1 MLHKLRSLLP
11 SPAFSV
17 HPFGWLGVKNWN
29 VKWWHVPVL
38 RSVSLNKLSCWVGRC
53 ACCLWLNCWTEKAHT
68 GSLRVWDG
76 VETVAEFH
84 YQELLLIVCTV
95 CVSCDVIKRMT
106 LWSRFAGLC
115 MCMSNSQIIDFYSSV
130 LLLQYSCSK
139 NKSDRPRLTRMIGRS
154 VASDILGR
162 SCLCASET

>member
-1 MLHKLRSLLP
+1 ML
-11 SPAFSV
+11 PASHSTFV
-17 HPFGWLGVKNWN
+17 EL
-29 VKWWHVPVL
+29 
-38 RSVSLNKLSCWVGRC
+38 
-53 ACCLWLNCWTEKAHT
+53 A
-68 GSLRVWDG
+68 LRVWDG

-139 NKSDRPRLTRMIGRS
+139 NNSDRPRLTRMIGRS